1 MDAGTTSAPATAA
14 ANATAEGV
22 NQDSN
27 TDAEVNEEALVKQVS
42 IHGNVKG
49 GESIHFFYYY

>member
-1 MDAGTTSAPATAA
+1 MDTGTTSAPATV
-14 ANATAEGV
+14 EGA

-42 IHGNVKG
+42 IHGDVKG
-49 GESIHFFYYY
+49 GESIHFF